1 MEARSQVELP
11 TRVVPPF
18 DVFVGGVA
26 QQAGRDY
33 RLEGRTL
40 VFERQLVK
48 EGQLG
53 FWRWL
58 SIFFGVAGTYRKNET
73 VDVVYTAGGQ
83 RQVATLE
90 PTDAPAPPSGTRP

>member
-1 MEARSQVELP
+1 VEGRSQVELP
-11 TRVVPPF
+11 ARVIPPF
-18 DVFVGGVA
+18 DVFIGGVQ

-33 RLEGRTL
+33 RLAGRTL
-40 VFERQLVK
+40 VFERRLSQ

-58 SIFFGVAGTYRKNET
+58 SIFLGVAGTYRKNEL
-73 VDVVYTAGGQ
+73 VDIVYTAGGQ

-90 PTDAPAPPSGTRP
+90 PADVPERPSGTGP

>member
-1 MEARSQVELP
+1 MEGRSQVELP
-11 TRVVPPF
+11 ARVVPPF
-18 DVFVGGVA
+18 DVFVGGV
-26 QQAGRDY
+26 QQYVGRDY
-33 RLEGRTL
+33 RLDGRTL
-40 VFERQLVK
+40 VFERRLSQ

-90 PTDAPAPPSGTRP
+90 PTDAP